1 MLSIF
6 VSFSKEDLV
15 TKRIPTI
22 IDVAEAAGVSTATVS
37 RVLNKGKVS
46 DLTKDTVENAIEE
59 LGYRRNTVARSLVMG
74 KSGVIGVLIPDVT
87 GALYAQ
93 MARGIEDVLNKYNL
107 QYILVSGDRN
117 IEQEQS
123 ALELLLERQIDAL
136 ILIGSDLDENTLS
149 KLLKNVYVT
158 VFIQRESNGELR
170 NTSIDSNTHADGLT
184 VGIDNY
190 QAAQDATNY
199 LIQRGHKKIAHITAT
214 RHDGRTRLQAFT
226 NALEQ
231 ANLATNLIAE
241 GYGTEEGG
249 YKAAQTLL
257 HSENDSPTA
266 IFCGNDRIAAGAY
279 KAIKEHGL
287 AIPQDI
293 SVIAFDNLPWAE
305 YLDPPLTTIRQPGQA
320 MGEVAAFKILD
331 TLGELDDAPDEA
343 LERAR
348 ETTISYELI
357 ERSSVHDLRSS
368 KL

>member
-1 MLSIF
+1 M
-6 VSFSKEDLV
+6 
-15 TKRIPTI
+15 PTI

-46 DLTKDTVENAIEE
+46 DLTKDTVESAIEE
-59 LGYRRNTVARSLVMG
+59 LGYRRNNVARSLVMG

-117 IEQEQS
+117 VEQEQS

-136 ILIGSDLDENTLS
+136 ILIGSDLDESTLS

-158 VFIQRESNGELR
+158 VFIQREATSKATSESLGE
-170 NTSIDSNTHADGLT
+170 SINSSAHTNGLT

-199 LIQRGHKKIAHITAT
+199 LIQKGHKKIAHITAT
-214 RHDGRTRLQAFT
+214 RHDGRTRLNAFT
-226 NALEQ
+226 DALEQ
-231 ANLATNLIAE
+231 ANLSSNFIAE
-241 GYGTEEGG
+241 GDGTEDGG
-249 YKAAQTLL
+249 YKAAKTLL
-257 HSENDSPTA
+257 QNDDEIPTA

-279 KAIKEHGL
+279 KAIKEHDL
-287 AIPQDI
+287 DIPRDI

-305 YLDPPLTTIRQPGQA
+305 YLDPPLTTIRQPGKS

-343 LERAR
+343 LKRAR

-357 ERSSVHDLRSS
+357 ERSSVHDLRSG
-368 KL
+368 KHDA